1 MVLKNPNHADSLA
14 IETRDL
20 AKQKAVLKLHRKK
33 KGRRKW
39 PLLSRTPRTLTRKF
53 LAGVVDAKEALAS
66 LKKKLIKKPL
76 EKITL
81 NSLNSRRSLGT
92 ITDPQETPNKTT
104 RTKTPLKGKPTRL
117 TEVDVEGTHVEPSK
131 IRATGGAT
139 STATTEM
146 PTSPRRAMNLSPV
159 VVAKREAEAA
169 VVKAEEVGEVV
180 ETEVEKTPRPRKR
193 RSET

>member
-1 MVLKNPNHADSLA
+1 MVLRNPNHADSLA

-39 PLLSRTPRTLTRKF
+39 PQLSRTPRRLTRKF

-66 LKKKLIKKPL
+66 LKKKLIRKPL

-92 ITDPQETPNKTT
+92 ITDPQEKTNQT
-104 RTKTPLKGKPTRL
+104 TSTKTPLKAKPIRL
-117 TEVDVEGTHVEPSK
+117 IEVDVEVTHAEPSK
-131 IRATGGAT
+131 IRATGGAI
-139 STATTEM
+139 STAITEM
-146 PTSPRRAMNLSPV
+146 PTSPRKVMSLSPV
-159 VVAKREAEAA
+159 VVAKKEVEAA
-169 VVKAEEVGEVV
+169 VVKAEEEGEVV
-180 ETEVEKTPRPRKR
+180 ETEEEKTPRPRKR
-193 RSET
+193 RSD